1 MRVAIIGGGIIGIC
15 SAIKILEHLKSSDSP
30 VEVTV
35 LSETFS
41 PNTTGDGSAGLW
53 GPYLLGGTPTDRVQ

>member
-1 MRVAIIGGGIIGIC
+1 MVKKIAVLGGGINGISC
-15 SAIKILEHLKSSDSP
+15 AVQLQNKFKSA

-35 LSETFS
+35 ISEEFS

-53 GPYLLGGTPTDRVQ
+53 GPYLMGNTPNDKIL